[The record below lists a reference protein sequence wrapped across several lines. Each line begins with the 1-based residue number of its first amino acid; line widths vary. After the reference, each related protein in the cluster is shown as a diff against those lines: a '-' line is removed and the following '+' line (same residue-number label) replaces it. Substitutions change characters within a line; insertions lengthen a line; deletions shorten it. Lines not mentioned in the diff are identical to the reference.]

1 MADVSFNVANPYQVQ
16 LEELARRQKMAEIMQ
31 QQAFQPIQRSSYQGI
46 EAPIS
51 PLSGIAKAL
60 QMYMGGRAQKD
71 ISEEKKA
78 LGERYKTESSDILGK
93 AFEAGAGTPAIP
105 GKMVAETSFAPSGSD
120 LTDVGVARVPE
131 GQAGA
136 GNIVQPAYTVPG
148 QAAVPPNSQK
158 MAQLLMTSPDPA
170 HKAFGLQE
178 MQKNLQMQRFM
189 NAGNAGNVPAAP
201 VAAPTAAPISSGM
214 PGAAPAAPAPQV
226 AAPTTPQAAALS
238 LFGGPAGGQSMA
250 VWMQIDP
257 SGKAYTEQ
265 LAKDYTDQNKPTDKI
280 RELRAAGIPENSDAF
295 KFALTDTATQGGIW
309 RRDPITGAL
318 SLAPGY
324 AKGQGDVTSA
334 TEKAKSESAIST
346 REVGGRNVSGTDR
359 QFKVLFTGEAD
370 TDQEAQSVTTWA
382 ARNGINV
389 KIQGPRPQ
397 AIGTPQGPGGNVA
410 VPIAGGIKNLTQA
423 EIAGSRTTAEGR
435 AKNEVAREEQLLR
448 TGYQESQSMLNN
460 LDVMESL
467 SANPNVAQGKLADQ
481 ISGLKSIGQ
490 SLGIRTEGLPA
501 EEVITAISVEMSLK
515 AKNQGGTNLMPG
527 AMAVAETRLLQSM
540 SPQLAQSK
548 DGRDLLIQILRQKA
562 LRDQKISELAT
573 EYYDRNGKLDYNFE
587 KQVREYA
594 KANPMFTPA
603 QIKLYEDA
611 RKRIV
616 GQK

>member
-1 MADVSFNVANPYQVQ
+1 MADVSFNIANPYQTQ

-31 QQAFQPIQRSSYQGI
+31 QQAFQPIERSSYQGI

-158 MAQLLMTSPDPA
+158 MAQLLMTSPNPA
-170 HKAFGLQE
+170 HQAFGLQE
-178 MQKNLQMQRFM
+178 MQKNLQTQRFM
-189 NAGNAGNVPAAP
+189 NAGNAGNALAAP
-201 VAAPTAAPISSGM
+201 VAAPTAAPMPSGM
-214 PGAAPAAPAPQV
+214 PGTAPAAPSAPQV

-238 LFGGPAGGQSMA
+238 RFGGPAGGQSMA

-280 RELRAAGIPENSDAF
+280 RELRAAGVKEGSDAWN
-295 KFALTDTATQGGIW
+295 FALTDVATQGGIW
-309 RRDPITGAL
+309 RRDAQGNL
-318 SLAPGY
+318 KLVPGF
-324 AKGQGDVTSA
+324 AEGQGSIKEAETIA
-334 TEKAKSESAIST
+334 AAKNAIST

-359 QFKVLFTGEAD
+359 QFKVLLTGEAD
-370 TDQEAQSVTTWA
+370 TDQEAQSVATWA

-389 KIQGPRPQ
+389 NIQGPKPQ
-397 AIGTPQGPGGNVA
+397 ATETPQVSSGTVA
-410 VPIAGGIKNLTQA
+410 GPIAGGIQNPTAAQA
-423 EIAGSRTTAEGR
+423 AEAKEYATAGASAITKKLETSYDL
-435 AKNEVAREEQLLR
+435 AKNSVERISTLNDLNSVVNLPAFSGPGATTQLLL
-448 TGYQESQSMLNN
+448 GQL
-460 LDVMESL
+460 
-467 SANPNVAQGKLADQ
+467 ANKFYGASNAETLANTTLKLQGLAE
-481 ISGLKSIGQ
+481 L
-490 SLGIRTEGLPA
+490 
-501 EEVITAISVEMSLK
+501 SLK
-515 AKNQGGTNLMPG
+515 AAGLIKGQGTVTEPERALLAKAKSAPENLTIP
-527 AMAVAETRLLQSM
+527 EY
-540 SPQLAQSK
+540 
-548 DGRDLLIQILRQKA
+548 KA
-562 LRDQKISELAT
+562 LFKV
-573 EYYDRNGKLDYNFE
+573 FE
-587 KQVREYA
+587 KQDAAIIREHQDVVKRA
-594 KANPMFTPA
+594 KKAGVQNTDFYSVDMPIPQGMNLSPNA
-603 QIKLYEDA
+603 QRLLK
-611 RKRIV
+611 
-616 GQK
+616 GGG

>member
-1 MADVSFNVANPYQVQ
+1 MADVSFNIANPYQTQ

-31 QQAFQPIQRSSYQGI
+31 QQSFQPIERTSYQGI

-51 PLSGIAKAL
+51 PLSGLAKVL
-60 QMYMGGRAQKD
+60 QGYMSGKAQRD

-78 LGERYKTESSDILGK
+78 LGERYKTESSDILGR
-93 AFEAGAGTPAIP
+93 AFEAGAGTPATP
-105 GKMVAETSFAPSGSD
+105 SRMVAETSFAPSGSD
-120 LTDVGVARVPE
+120 LTDVNVARVPE

-148 QAAVPPNSQK
+148 QAAVPPNSQR

-178 MQKNLQMQRFM
+178 MQKNLQTQRFM

-201 VAAPTAAPISSGM
+201 VAAPTVAPMPSGM

-238 LFGGPAGGQSMA
+238 RFGGPAGGQSMA

-280 RELRAAGIPENSDAF
+280 RELRAAGVKEGSDAWN
-295 KFALTDTATQGGIW
+295 FALTDVAMQGGIW
-309 RRDPITGAL
+309 RRDAQGIKL
-318 SLAPGY
+318 VPGF
-324 AKGQGDVTSA
+324 AEGQGIIKEAETTAASKNA
-334 TEKAKSESAIST
+334 LST

-397 AIGTPQGPGGNVA
+397 AIGTPQVSSGTVA
-410 VPIAGGIKNLTQA
+410 GPIAGGIQNLTA
-423 EIAGSRTTAEGR
+423 SETAGAKEYATAGASAITKKLETSYDL
-435 AKNEVAREEQLLR
+435 AKNSVERISTLNDLKSVIDLPAFSGPGATTQLLL
-448 TGYQESQSMLNN
+448 GQL
-460 LDVMESL
+460 
-467 SANPNVAQGKLADQ
+467 ANKFYGAANAETLANTTLKLQGLAE
-481 ISGLKSIGQ
+481 L
-490 SLGIRTEGLPA
+490 
-501 EEVITAISVEMSLK
+501 SLK
-515 AKNQGGTNLMPG
+515 AAGLIKGQGSITEP
-527 AMAVAETRLLQSM
+527 ERLL
-540 SPQLAQSK
+540 LAKAKSAPEN
-548 DGRDLLIQILRQKA
+548 LSIPEYKA
-562 LRDQKISELAT
+562 LFKV
-573 EYYDRNGKLDYNFE
+573 FE
-587 KQVREYA
+587 KQDAAIIREHQDVVKRA
-594 KANPMFTPA
+594 KKAGVQNTDFYSVDMPIPQGMNLSPA
-603 QIKLYEDA
+603 AQKLLGG
-611 RKRIV
+611 
-616 GQK
+616 GQR